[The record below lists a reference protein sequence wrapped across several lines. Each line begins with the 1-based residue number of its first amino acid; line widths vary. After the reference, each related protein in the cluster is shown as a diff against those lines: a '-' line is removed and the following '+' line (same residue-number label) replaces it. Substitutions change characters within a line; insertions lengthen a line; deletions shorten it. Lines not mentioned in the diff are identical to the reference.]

1 MNSKIN
7 LYFNSVL
14 SVAIIFLFVLH
25 FSSNNSDEIVND
37 DKPEKENLS
46 ELPIANKL
54 TNNATLKIAFVNSDT
69 VATYYDFAKTIQGK
83 LLSKQSSAEKQVKT
97 KYAEYQNLV
106 SEYKKAAEIM
116 GQNEAAE
123 KGQRIALLEQE
134 IMQLEQTLS
143 QNLAS
148 QEQKETKEYVE
159 KTDVYMQI
167 IGKELGYD
175 YVLSYRVGGPM
186 LFANPKF
193 DITHQV
199 IELLNKEY
207 SNK

>member
-1 MNSKIN
+1 MNSKTN
-7 LYFNSVL
+7 LYFNIAL
-14 SVAIIFLFVLH
+14 SVAIIFLFILH
-25 FSSNNSDEIVND
+25 FLSNNTDKIVKD
-37 DKPEKENLS
+37 DKPEKENFS
-46 ELPIANKL
+46 ELPIPNKVIS
-54 TNNATLKIAFVNSDT
+54 NSNLKIAFVNSDT
-69 VATYYDFAKTIQGK
+69 VATHYNYAKTVQKK
-83 LLSKQSSAEKQVKT
+83 LEKKQISAEKQVKT

-106 SEYKKAAEIM
+106 NEYQKAAEIM

-134 IMQLEQTLS
+134 IMQLEQNLS
-143 QNLAS
+143 QNLAI

-159 KTDVYMQI
+159 KTDVYMQT

-186 LFANPKF
+186 LFANPEL
-193 DITHQV
+193 DITPQV

-207 SNK
+207 SK

>member
-1 MNSKIN
+1 M
-7 LYFNSVL
+7 
-14 SVAIIFLFVLH
+14 
-25 FSSNNSDEIVND
+25 
-37 DKPEKENLS
+37 
-46 ELPIANKL
+46 
-54 TNNATLKIAFVNSDT
+54 
-69 VATYYDFAKTIQGK
+69 
-83 LLSKQSSAEKQVKT
+83 KT

-106 SEYKKAAEIM
+106 NEYQKAAEIM

-143 QNLAS
+143 QKLAS

-159 KTDVYMQI
+159 KTDVYMQA

-193 DITHQV
+193 DITKQV

-207 SNK
+207 SSK

>member
-14 SVAIIFLFVLH
+14 SVAIIFLFILH
-25 FSSNNSDEIVND
+25 FSSNNTDEIVKDN
-37 DKPEKENLS
+37 KPEKENLS
-46 ELPIANKL
+46 ELPIKVTSN
-54 TNNATLKIAFVNSDT
+54 TNLKIAFVNSDT
-69 VATYYDFAKTIQGK
+69 VAMYYDFAKTIQEK
-83 LLSKQSSAEKQVKT
+83 LLSKQSSAERQVKT

-106 SEYKKAAEIM
+106 NEYQKAAEIM

-193 DITHQV
+193 DITKQV

>member
-25 FSSNNSDEIVND
+25 FSSNNSDEIVKD
-37 DKPEKENLS
+37 DKPEKESLS

-54 TNNATLKIAFVNSDT
+54 TNNANLKIAFVNSDT
-69 VATYYDFAKTIQGK
+69 VATYYNFAKTIQEK

-106 SEYKKAAEIM
+106 NEYQKAAEIM

-143 QNLAS
+143 QKLAS

-159 KTDVYMQI
+159 KTDVYMQA

-175 YVLSYRVGGPM
+175 FVLSYRVGGPM

-193 DITHQV
+193 DITKQV